1 MFAGLYDVYHRQ
13 YIFSEHG
20 RLSSILAIVDTKV
33 MSHEQEHNKKG
44 KPKLSLL
51 QDE

>member
-1 MFAGLYDVYHRQ
+1 MFIIDNIYFL
-13 YIFSEHG
+13 SMG
-20 RLSSILAIVDTKV
+20 RLSSILATVDTKA

-44 KPKLSLL
+44 KPKLLLL